1 MQIGWVKINS
11 TTKRNRP
18 PQVSPFPPTRVRGRV
33 TGHAEWRGTEV
44 KTRHVKRALIFQG
57 RKLRP
62 GDGTWLAH
70 PHVVSFS
77 PNPFRTLRLPRA
89 CWPASVSFRG
99 CTDVGGCG
107 VHPWC
112 LSNSTWP
119 RLAGV
124 SWDFKDHEKNVNSLQ
139 LPDGKA
145 PSRHQS
151 RGWMTQ
157 SVTLGQWP
165 FMGLVLVQNSSQ
177 AHLGKSYF
185 GEESRWAEKYGRHL
199 FYGGWQKAGQVL
211 FSSLKK
217 QDRCKNRTLGL
228 RISRCVIK

>member
-89 CWPASVSFRG
+89 CWSASVSFRG

-119 RLAGV
+119 GLAGV
-124 SWDFKDHEKNVNSLQ
+124 SWDFKDHEKNFNSLQ

-177 AHLGKSYF
+177 AHLGKSILVKSADEQKNTGVIF
-185 GEESRWAEKYGRHL
+185 FME
-199 FYGGWQKAGQVL
+199 GG
-211 FSSLKK
+211 KK
-217 QDRCKNRTLGL
+217 QDRCFLPPRKSRTDARTEHWG
-228 RISRCVIK
+228 